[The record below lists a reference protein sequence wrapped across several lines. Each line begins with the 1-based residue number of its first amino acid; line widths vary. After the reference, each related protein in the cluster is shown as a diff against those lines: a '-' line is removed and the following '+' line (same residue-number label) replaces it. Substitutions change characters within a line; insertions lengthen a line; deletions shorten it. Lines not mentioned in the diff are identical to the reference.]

1 MMKTTQWLHTLLPDA
16 FLVDRYERL
25 RTCCGAL
32 IGILITG
39 LVSYMLVGRS
49 MALPFLIAPM
59 GASAVLLYAVPSSPM
74 AQPWPVIGGNVV
86 SAAVGVAAAKLIA
99 DPPLAAAVA
108 VGGAIGAM
116 FLLRC
121 LHPPGGAAALTAVLG
136 DTVIQEQ
143 GFNYALSPVALNAM
157 VMVLVA
163 IVFNNLV
170 RRQYPYI
177 SQPVQRPQQTADV
190 PPSDRIGVT
199 PEDLNAVLR
208 EYNQVLDISREELTT
223 LLMQAEQQAYRRRTG
238 EVTCADIMS
247 RDVITVEQDTP
258 LEEAWSLMRSRHI
271 KALPVIDAER
281 HVVGIVTK
289 SDFMKH
295 AGLEELEDFGLRFR
309 NFVRRGLRPGWEK
322 AELVGQIM
330 TKPARTAKASAHI
343 VELVPVLSD
352 GGFHHL
358 PIVDE
363 EDRLA
368 GIVTQS
374 DLVAALY
381 RKRIVPSP
389 VNAVS
394 GKIA

>member
-1 MMKTTQWLHTLLPDA
+1 MKTTQWLHHLLPDA
-16 FLVDRYERL
+16 FLVDRYEKL

-39 LVSYMLVGRS
+39 LVSYMVLGRS
-49 MALPFLIAPM
+49 IALPFLIAPM
-59 GASAVLLYAVPSSPM
+59 GASAVLLYAVPNSPM
-74 AQPWPVIGGNVV
+74 AQPWAVIGGNVV
-86 SAAVGVAAAKLIA
+86 SAAMGVAAAKLIT
-99 DPPLAAAVA
+99 DPPLAAAVGVSA
-108 VGGAIGAM
+108 AIAAM

-121 LHPPGGAAALTAVLG
+121 MHPPGGAAALTAVLG

-143 GFNYALSPVALNAM
+143 GFNYALSPVALNAT

-170 RRQYPYI
+170 RRQYPYAP
-177 SQPVQRPQQTADV
+177 QPAKRPQQTTDV
-190 PPSDRIGVT
+190 APSDRVGVT

-208 EYNQVLDISREELTT
+208 EYNQVLDISQEELTT
-223 LLMQAEQQAYRRRTG
+223 LLMQAEQQAYRRRSG
-238 EVTCADIMS
+238 EITCADIMS
-247 RDVITVEQDTP
+247 RDVITVEKDTP
-258 LEEAWSLMRSRHI
+258 LEEAWSLMRQHRI
-271 KALPVIDAER
+271 KALPVTDAGR
-281 HVVGIVTK
+281 HVIGIVTK

-295 AGLEELEDFGLRFR
+295 AGLEELENFGLRFR
-309 NFVRRGLRPGWEK
+309 NFVRRSLRPGWEQ

-330 TKPARTAKASAHI
+330 TQPAKTAQASDHI

-363 EDRLA
+363 ENRLV

-381 RKRIVPSP
+381 RKRIVPSQVKP
-389 VNAVS
+389 VS
-394 GKIA
+394 GKLA

>member
-16 FLVDRYERL
+16 FLVDRYEGL

-238 EVTCADIMS
+238 EITCADIMS